1 MLNTS
6 KSSNYKALA
15 KKAGSRECIT
25 SDNPLSEIVIDFR
38 SRLFMYIRTRYI
50 NKPIKQKINGL
61 FRAMSNLEKEKKYIF
76 QAALAVTKMEVSMMH
91 VSKATYVFASP
102 VPCPYK
108 EQKKSAAKTIAESRL
123 KEFKSC
129 VREFKRDMLNADLL
143 EKCIAALESYIISDL
158 ESICCIYRGLEWLL
172 VPEAECVVP
181 KKDDMFESDR
191 TCARLGKSSAV
202 LSEDFDCMALFGA
215 NFMVK
220 EVYNGFFSYIVLK
233 DVMEVFKSKTRKNL
247 VEKCCLMGSDY
258 NFGLKGVGPVKVT
271 KIDTSETS
279 KLCKTCLCA
288 QSIKLE
294 KFWNFLLL

>member
-6 KSSNYKALA
+6 KSSNYKVLA
-15 KKAGSRECIT
+15 KKAKSRECIT

-38 SRLFMYIRTRYI
+38 SRLFMYIRTKYI
-50 NKPIKQKINGL
+50 NKPLKHKIDGL

-108 EQKKSAAKTIAESRL
+108 EKTKYAAKTIAESRL

-129 VREFKRDMLNADLL
+129 VREFKHDMLNADLL
-143 EKCIAALESYIISDL
+143 EKCIATLESYIISDL
-158 ESICCIYRGLEWLL
+158 ESICCVYRGLEWLL
-172 VPEAECVVP
+172 VPEAKCVLP

-191 TCARLGKSSAV
+191 TCARLGKLSAV

-258 NFGLKGVGPVKVT
+258 NFGLKGVGPVKIT

-279 KLCKTCLCA
+279 KLCKTCICA
-288 QSIKLE
+288 QSIKSE